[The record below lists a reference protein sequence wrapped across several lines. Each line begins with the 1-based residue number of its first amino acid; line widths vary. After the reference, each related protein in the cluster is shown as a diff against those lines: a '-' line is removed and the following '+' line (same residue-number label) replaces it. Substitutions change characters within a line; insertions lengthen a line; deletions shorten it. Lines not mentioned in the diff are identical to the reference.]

1 MMTTYVRVGAALM
14 ALLLQ
19 PGNAAQGAEPI
30 KSGLQAG
37 EHITTIFEP
46 LNLNGPHANEPHCL
60 VCENGQSPVAMIL
73 ARDASESLL
82 RLIAKLD
89 AACVRHARQELGS
102 FVVFFDA
109 SEPLQEKLRGFA
121 AKAMLKKL
129 VLASE
134 AEKQI
139 PEYKAS
145 AEADVTVLLYSRHQ
159 VKANFAFRKGELS
172 DAAIDAIVDALPK
185 ILNEK

>member
-1 MMTTYVRVGAALM
+1 MKTYLLILAALT
-14 ALLLQ
+14 ALVPHPNDQ
-19 PGNAAQGAEPI
+19 AAGAEPI

-60 VCENGQSPVAMIL
+60 VCENGQSPVVMIL
-73 ARDASESLL
+73 ARGASEPLE
-82 RLIAKLD
+82 RLISKLD

-109 SEPLQEKLRGFA
+109 SEPLQEKLQSFA

-139 PEYKAS
+139 PEYKVS
-145 AEADVTVLLYSRHQ
+145 AEAEVTVLLYSRHQ

-172 DAAIDAIVDALPK
+172 DAAIDTIVAALPK

>member
-1 MMTTYVRVGAALM
+1 MTTSVGVAAALI
-14 ALLLQ
+14 ALVLQ
-19 PGNAAQGAEPI
+19 PINHASAAEPI

-37 EHITTIFEP
+37 EQITTVFEP

-73 ARDASESLL
+73 ARDVSEPLL
-82 RLIAKLD
+82 RLLAKLD
-89 AACVRHARQELGS
+89 AACVRHSRQELGS

-109 SEPLQEKLRGFA
+109 AEPLQEKLIAFA
-121 AKAMLKKL
+121 EKAMLKKL
-129 VLASE
+129 IVSAE

-139 PEYKAS
+139 PEYKAA
-145 AEADVTVLLYSRHQ
+145 AEAEVTVFLYTRHQ
-159 VKANFAFRKGELS
+159 VKVNFAFRKGELS
-172 DAAIDAIVDALPK
+172 DAAIDDVIAALPK

>member
-1 MMTTYVRVGAALM
+1 MTTSVGVAAVLI

-19 PGNAAQGAEPI
+19 PLNHASGAEPI

-37 EHITTIFEP
+37 EHITTVFEP

-73 ARDASESLL
+73 ARDVSEPLL
-82 RLIAKLD
+82 RLLAKLD
-89 AACVRHARQELGS
+89 TACVRHSRQELGS

-109 SEPLQEKLRGFA
+109 SESLQEKLLGFA
-121 AKAMLKKL
+121 EREKLKKL
-129 VLASE
+129 IVAAE

-139 PEYKAS
+139 PEYKVS
-145 AEADVTVLLYSRHQ
+145 AEAEVTVLLYTRHQ
-159 VKANFAFRKGELS
+159 VKVNFAFRKGELS
-172 DAAIDAIVDALPK
+172 DAAINEVIAALPK

>member
-1 MMTTYVRVGAALM
+1 
-14 ALLLQ
+14 
-19 PGNAAQGAEPI
+19 
-30 KSGLQAG
+30 
-37 EHITTIFEP
+37 
-46 LNLNGPHANEPHCL
+46 
-60 VCENGQSPVAMIL
+60 L